1 MICPPSARAS
11 DKAQESYRRG
21 DEKARFRAWQSAGPR
36 RRPFAASGVEVKR
49 GINPDLVEQATAQD
63 EQYRLEDE
71 DNLPENDAF
80 SPDSAETVRSREAA
94 PPR

>member
-1 MICPPSARAS
+1 QPALGVHP
-11 DKAQESYRRG
+11 E
-21 DEKARFRAWQSAGPR
+21 
-36 RRPFAASGVEVKR
+36 RPGGVSL
-49 GINPDLVEQATAQD
+49 PDLVEQATAQD

>member
-1 MICPPSARAS
+1 MICPPSARAWI
-11 DKAQESYRRG
+11 RRRRTIAG
-21 DEKARFRAWQSAGPR
+21 DEKLASGRGNLLAQAEAFRGL
-36 RRPFAASGVEVKR
+36 GVEVKR

-71 DNLPENDAF
+71 DNLPENDEF
-80 SPDSAETVRSREAA
+80 SPDSAEALRNREAA

>member
-1 MICPPSARAS
+1 MKKLAS
-11 DKAQESYRRG
+11 GRG
-21 DEKARFRAWQSAGPR
+21 NLLAR
-36 RRPFAASGVEVKR
+36 RRPFAALGVEVKR

-94 PPR
+94 PPC